1 MRARPRASR
10 RGVED
15 ALPLTVQQAQSNGSG
30 SLTNSPSRKSVGG
43 LSSRTFR
50 SNKQHGN
57 LLRARLLVSLSKHKR
72 LSKWVGLILAV
83 LGTIGWFQSSVGY
96 HRDGSPRS
104 ITSSSSRSL
113 HRLVVQPARSLL
125 LTNSLGNGQ
134 VHAPLPLQPTEVEE
148 GYNPD
153 FGNLQLSI
161 LEDFGTARV
170 IYHDSYMDRGRV
182 HLGQGDDTYDYYY
195 AFDDDIKRN
204 PYIGWSDDTIQDR
217 KHCRR
222 TSWHRNLLLNCNSFH
237 EFDISS
243 YALGGMFK
251 YIGNGSYRQVFLAK
265 LPTEN
270 VIFKEANWDNGHESG
285 FHTDEYEFMRQD
297 MVVGESFTSN
307 PRFVDI
313 YGFCA
318 LSMFSEFMPFGD
330 AEVMAQTIFDR
341 HNPPSI
347 KEGGELV
354 IFNNLTGTEKLEYAL
369 QMADAVS
376 YLHNYP
382 GGVIVHDDIQMPQFL
397 LTADK
402 RIKLNDFNRA
412 EVMLFDEE
420 NNEYCK
426 YRNNPGH
433 GDWRSPEEYYD
444 KPLDEKIDIYS
455 LGNNFYA
462 LLTGMGP
469 FYEEAHSDG
478 VIKKVKAGMKP
489 YIDQR
494 FLERS
499 FAEKKLAEI
508 MVLCWEYDPV
518 KRPDINTLVQV
529 LREAVEENLRLQ
541 PV

>member
-1 MRARPRASR
+1 
-10 RGVED
+10 VED

-57 LLRARLLVSLSKHKR
+57 LLRARLLVSLSKHKG

-83 LGTIGWFQSSVGY
+83 LGTIGWFRSSFGN

-113 HRLVVQPARSLL
+113 HRLARRAVQSARSLL
-125 LTNSLGNGQ
+125 LTNSLGKGQ
-134 VHAPLPLQPTEVEE
+134 VHATLPLQPTEVEE

-153 FGNLQLSI
+153 FGHLQLSI

>member
-57 LLRARLLVSLSKHKR
+57 LLRARLLVSLSKHKG

-83 LGTIGWFQSSVGY
+83 LGTIGWFRSSFGN

-113 HRLVVQPARSLL
+113 HRLARRAA
-125 LTNSLGNGQ
+125 
-134 VHAPLPLQPTEVEE
+134 VRA
-148 GYNPD
+148 
-153 FGNLQLSI
+153 LSPS
-161 LEDFGTARV
+161 
-170 IYHDSYMDRGRV
+170 H
-182 HLGQGDDTYDYYY
+182 
-195 AFDDDIKRN
+195 
-204 PYIGWSDDTIQDR
+204 
-217 KHCRR
+217 KH
-222 TSWHRNLLLNCNSFH
+222 FH

>member
-1 MRARPRASR
+1 
-10 RGVED
+10 
-15 ALPLTVQQAQSNGSG
+15 
-30 SLTNSPSRKSVGG
+30 
-43 LSSRTFR
+43 
-50 SNKQHGN
+50 
-57 LLRARLLVSLSKHKR
+57 
-72 LSKWVGLILAV
+72 
-83 LGTIGWFQSSVGY
+83 
-96 HRDGSPRS
+96 
-104 ITSSSSRSL
+104 
-113 HRLVVQPARSLL
+113 
-125 LTNSLGNGQ
+125 
-134 VHAPLPLQPTEVEE
+134 
-148 GYNPD
+148 
-153 FGNLQLSI
+153 
-161 LEDFGTARV
+161 
-170 IYHDSYMDRGRV
+170 
-182 HLGQGDDTYDYYY
+182 
-195 AFDDDIKRN
+195 
-204 PYIGWSDDTIQDR
+204 
-217 KHCRR
+217 
-222 TSWHRNLLLNCNSFH
+222 
-237 EFDISS
+237 
-243 YALGGMFK
+243 MFK